1 MRQYVRGVCPNQQ
14 MNKLGKYRRNLITF
28 KENSRYLMT
37 WSLFSLTLF
46 LFTIFI
52 VNTSVLSPSVIF
64 WLYNI
69 VYFTFYDIFHGLVI
83 PWKKGWQ
90 NYFKTFQVPL
100 SDR

>member
-1 MRQYVRGVCPNQQ
+1 MRGVCPNQQ
-14 MNKLGKYRRNLITF
+14 MNTLGKYRRNLITF

-37 WSLFSLTLF
+37 WSLFSFILF